1 MPRTQSSKHQW
12 ENRTTIEGSKQ
23 YLHRTKNKIYTTI
36 NWNCWQISVI
46 LQLKIK
52 KNFMDFKT
60 YYSAFHD
67 PLWTLILAIAL
78 FFPVRQLIW
87 VLYVRRKQKKQK
99 LVSKEEINILK
110 KRASFTSIFL
120 SIIFSYVYV
129 NQAFN

>member
-1 MPRTQSSKHQW
+1 
-12 ENRTTIEGSKQ
+12 
-23 YLHRTKNKIYTTI
+23 
-36 NWNCWQISVI
+36 
-46 LQLKIK
+46 
-52 KNFMDFKT
+52 MDFKT

-67 PLWTLILAIAL
+67 PLWTFILALAL

-110 KRASFTSIFL
+110 KRATFTSIFL
-120 SIIFSYVYV
+120 SIIFSYIYV

>member
-1 MPRTQSSKHQW
+1 
-12 ENRTTIEGSKQ
+12 
-23 YLHRTKNKIYTTI
+23 
-36 NWNCWQISVI
+36 
-46 LQLKIK
+46 
-52 KNFMDFKT
+52 MDFKI
-60 YYSAFHD
+60 YYSTFHD

-110 KRASFTSIFL
+110 KRATFTSIFL